1 VIYEVIV
8 LQMMKQLEVQK
19 HQPNISNYQLKTIQ
33 QELVLIQVAKKGHIR
48 KKFIPVSGVGQWID
62 LYQIKYVIEICR
74 VKCWS
79 LHV

>member
-1 VIYEVIV
+1 MIYEVIV

-48 KKFIPVSGVGQWID
+48 KKFISVSGVM
-62 LYQIKYVIEICR
+62 YV
-74 VKCWS
+74 
-79 LHV
+79 